1 MLINYDD
8 QIDKLIKVRKGETQE
23 GFKLD
28 IPQID
33 EYFRFKK
40 ANFNLILGH
49 ANAGKTTITLY
60 LMLLYTVAHKFR
72 WLVFSS
78 ENDPHTMIKKLIEF
92 MEAKPINLITEEK
105 FNEHAKFIYKHFKFV
120 ETQELYTYKEL
131 IKLGTA
137 VKKAWSYEGFLIDPY
152 NSLAIDRDTL
162 RGINKHDYDYQATT
176 EMRNFCKKQNVSIW
190 LTTHAATNALRI
202 KHPNGHEYQ
211 GHPIPPLAADVEGGG
226 KFVNRADDFIVIHRY
241 TQHPTEWMNLQ
252 IHIRK
257 VKDND
262 TGGRPTPIDTPIIL
276 KSIKNNVGFEINGKK
291 TVLLSLLERIKAPF

>member
-1 MLINYDD
+1 
-8 QIDKLIKVRKGETQE
+8 
-23 GFKLD
+23 
-28 IPQID
+28 
-33 EYFRFKK
+33 
-40 ANFNLILGH
+40 
-49 ANAGKTTITLY
+49 
-60 LMLLYTVAHKFR
+60 
-72 WLVFSS
+72 
-78 ENDPHTMIKKLIEF
+78 
-92 MEAKPINLITEEK
+92 
-105 FNEHAKFIYKHFKFV
+105 
-120 ETQELYTYKEL
+120 
-131 IKLGTA
+131 
-137 VKKAWSYEGFLIDPY
+137 
-152 NSLAIDRDTL
+152 
-162 RGINKHDYDYQATT
+162 
-176 EMRNFCKKQNVSIW
+176 MRNFCKKQNVSIW

-262 TGGRPTPIDTPIIL
+262 TGGRPTPIDSPIIL